1 MTLVKGNDIWDELD
15 SFPRS
20 LKLWGEPFA
29 RFFSD
34 PAVRPWT
41 PAVDIVE
48 TEDELT
54 FRADLPGMN
63 QDDIDVQ
70 IENGTLTLKG
80 TRNFEQEEKNKG
92 YHRIERS
99 YGSFTR
105 AFALPDTVDADKA
118 KASYKDGVLQ
128 IVFARREAAKPK
140 SVKVSVG

>member
-1 MTLVKGNDIWDELD
+1 MALAKRSDIWDPLD
-15 SFPRS
+15 AFPRS
-20 LKLWGEPFA
+20 LKLWEEPFN
-29 RFFSD
+29 RFFGD

-54 FRADLPGMN
+54 LRADLPGMN
-63 QDDIDVQ
+63 QEDIDVQ

-80 TRNFEQEEKNKG
+80 TRKLEQEEKDKG

-99 YGSFTR
+99 YGSFMR
-105 AFALPDTVDADKA
+105 AFSLPETVDAETA

-128 IVFARREAAKPK
+128 IAFARREAAKPK
-140 SVKVSVG
+140 SVKVNVG

>member
-1 MTLVKGNDIWDELD
+1 MTLVKRNDIWDELD
-15 SFPRS
+15 TFPRS
-20 LKLWGEPFA
+20 LKLWEEPFA
-29 RFFSD
+29 RLFSD
-34 PAVRPWT
+34 PGLRPWT

-54 FRADLPGMN
+54 FRADLPGMK
-63 QDDIDVQ
+63 QEDIDVQ

-80 TRNFEQEEKNKG
+80 SRKFEQEEKEKG

-105 AFALPDTVDADKA
+105 AFSLPDTVDTEKA

-128 IVFARREAAKPK
+128 IVFARREAAKPR

>member
-1 MTLVKGNDIWDELD
+1 MALAKRRDVWDQMEAL
-15 SFPRS
+15 PRS
-20 LKLWGEPFA
+20 LKLWEEPFG
-29 RFFSD
+29 RFFGD

-54 FRADLPGMN
+54 LRADLPGMN
-63 QDDIDVQ
+63 QEDIDVQ

-80 TRNFEQEEKNKG
+80 TRKFEQEEKDKG

-99 YGSFTR
+99 YGSFMR
-105 AFALPDTVDADKA
+105 AFSLPETVDAETA

-128 IVFARREAAKPK
+128 IAFARREAAKPK
-140 SVKVSVG
+140 SVKVNVG